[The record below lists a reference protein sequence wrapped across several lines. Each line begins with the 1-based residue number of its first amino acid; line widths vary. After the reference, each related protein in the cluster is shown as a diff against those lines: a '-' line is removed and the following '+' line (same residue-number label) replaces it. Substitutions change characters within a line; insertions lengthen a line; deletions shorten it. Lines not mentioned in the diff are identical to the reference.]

1 MLDGNA
7 KEVGTIG
14 VIAQRQETTSPDK
27 GANQPNSDKVAD
39 VSNKDGS
46 EDEVEEDEVIFPK
59 NQSLSQAFSPVVGL
73 AQTKRRGQDLGLQ
86 STQMVDSHGV
96 ERYSTPDEATG
107 EFPEGF
113 VRYLILQPKYINGVP
128 SKYIDGSSF
137 RSSLRGG
144 GKDLENQMLAKNGSL
159 ATHQAYDDL
168 SLLRKDIDDLQQL
181 IIPALTQYKLPP
193 GREFFNLGTSGRN
206 FIYPHVVMDMLLGYD
221 ENEEP
226 IISSEPVPF
235 ATHILE
241 KASPKKFVVRIVYC
255 DVCIFGFLILFL
267 FAV

>member
-27 GANQPNSDKVAD
+27 GANQPNNDKVAD

-46 EDEVEEDEVIFPK
+46 EDEVEEDEVIFLK
-59 NQSLSQAFSPVVGL
+59 NQSLNQAFSPVVGL

-113 VRYLILQPKYINGVP
+113 VRYLRLQPKYINGVP
-128 SKYIDGSSF
+128 PKYVDGSSF

-159 ATHQAYDDL
+159 ATHKAYDDL
-168 SLLRKDIDDLQQL
+168 SLLRKDIELML
-181 IIPALTQYKLPP
+181 IIPALTQYKLPL
-193 GREFFNLGTSGRN
+193 GREFYNLGTPGKN
-206 FIYPHVVMDMLLGYD
+206 FLYPYVVMDTLQGYD
-221 ENEEP
+221 EDEEP
-226 IISSEPVPF
+226 IIRSEPVPL

-241 KASPKKFVVRIVYC
+241 KVSQKKFVVRIVYC
-255 DVCIFGFLILFL
+255 DVCIFDFLILFL